1 MVLRWR
7 LMFWDL
13 VTLLAFLCTW
23 AYLNELTKKISEL
36 RKDIDELMT
45 FNRIARYHALND
57 EITKSKGESKDE
69 RKA

>member
-1 MVLRWR
+1 
-7 LMFWDL
+7 MFWDL

-23 AYLNELTKKISEL
+23 AYLNELTKKITEL
-36 RKDIDELMT
+36 RKDIDDLMT

-57 EITKSKGESKDE
+57 EKIKSREASDDE

>member
-1 MVLRWR
+1 
-7 LMFWDL
+7 MFWDL

-23 AYLNELTKKISEL
+23 AYLNELTKKITEL
-36 RKDIDELMT
+36 RKDIDDLMT

-57 EITKSKGESKDE
+57 EKTKSREASDDE

>member
-7 LMFWDL
+7 IMFWDL

-36 RKDIDELMT
+36 R
-45 FNRIARYHALND
+45 NHALND